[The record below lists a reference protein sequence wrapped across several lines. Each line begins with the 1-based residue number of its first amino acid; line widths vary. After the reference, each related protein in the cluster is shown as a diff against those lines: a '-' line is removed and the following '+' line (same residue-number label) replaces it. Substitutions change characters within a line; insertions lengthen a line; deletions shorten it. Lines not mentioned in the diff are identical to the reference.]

1 MIKTKHLLF
10 IALIALYQLLLVG
23 CTVEPTKPDLPE
35 VTTPEQE
42 LAQLYRLAIKSKSP
56 DSERYRIRA
65 ATILLQLDRL
75 TEAETILLDI
85 SPRKLPQELVA
96 LYAIANAR
104 LANQRFQGDRAL
116 SILQKHHD
124 LLLQQDMP
132 LQIQAAQM
140 RAEAFALMQ
149 NPLDSAKEL
158 ISIAPL
164 LAGPGALIN
173 KEAIWATLMTAS
185 TRELGYQLAS
195 SGQSDVAGWFQLAAL
210 TKNNQDDLNRQL
222 DALNEW
228 LMRWPNHPAALNL
241 PDELTLLSTMVM
253 ERPQHITLML
263 PMKGKNGV
271 AGRAIRDGFLSAY
284 YAALGMRSQ
293 TPKVD
298 IIDTFGNDN
307 FLELYDNAIAQGTEL
322 IIGPL
327 QKKHVHQLAR
337 QPDLI
342 VPTLALNY
350 EANGQDTT
358 PENTPNLYQFGL
370 SAEDEA
376 RQVAR
381 KAWQQGYSNSLVLT
395 PDSDWGKRITA
406 AFADEWF
413 QLTGSVLE
421 IQHFSDEK
429 SYSNAI
435 KELLNIDESERRA
448 QRLQSLTT
456 TNIEF
461 TPRRRNDMDFIF
473 IAATPKQARQIKPT
487 LAFHFAGNIPV
498 YATSHIFSGTSSPLL
513 DRDLDG
519 IIFCESPWMLEY
531 RNDPI
536 KKQIQRIWPST
547 AARLGRLYALG
558 IDAYRLYPR
567 IKQLSIISNS
577 KLDGATGSL
586 TLDDR
591 GRIIR
596 TLNWAQIRKGKIRKL
611 N

>member
-10 IALIALYQLLLVG
+10 IALIALYQLLLIG
-23 CTVEPTKPDLPE
+23 CTVEPAKPKLPE

-42 LAQLYRLAIKSKSP
+42 LAQLYQLAIKSKSP

-65 ATILLQLDRL
+65 ATLLLQLNRL
-75 TEAETILLDI
+75 AEAETILLDI
-85 SPRKLPQELVA
+85 SPRKLSQDLVA
-96 LYAIANAR
+96 LYAITNAR
-104 LANQRFQGDRAL
+104 LANLRFQGDKAL
-116 SILQKHHD
+116 TILQKYND

-132 LQIQAAQM
+132 LQIQVAQV
-140 RAEAFALMQ
+140 RAEAFALTE

-164 LAGPGALIN
+164 LAGPGALLN
-173 KEAIWATLMTAS
+173 KEAIWSTLMTAS
-185 TRELGYQLAS
+185 TKELSYRLAS
-195 SGQSDVAGWFQLAAL
+195 SGQSDVAGWLQLAAL
-210 TKNNQDDLNRQL
+210 TKNNQDDLSRQL
-222 DALNEW
+222 DALNDW
-228 LMRWPNHPAALNL
+228 LNRWPNHPAALNL

-263 PMKGKNGV
+263 PLKGKNGV

-284 YAALGMRSQ
+284 YAAQGMRSQ
-293 TPKVD
+293 TPRID
-298 IIDTFGNDN
+298 IIDTAGTDN
-307 FLELYDNAIAQGTEL
+307 FLALYDDAIAQGSEL

-327 QKKHVHQLAR
+327 QKKHVHQLAV

-350 EANGQDTT
+350 QANGQDSI

-381 KAWQQGYSNSLVLT
+381 KAWQQGFSNSLVLT
-395 PDSDWGKRITA
+395 PNSDWGKRIA
-406 AFADEWF
+406 HAFADEWF
-413 QLTGSVLE
+413 QLTGLVLE
-421 IQHFSDEK
+421 TQHFSDEK

-448 QRLQSLTT
+448 QRLQSLTNT
-456 TNIEF
+456 KVEF

-487 LAFHFAGNIPV
+487 LAFHFAGNVPV
-498 YATSHIFSGTSSPLL
+498 YATSHIFSGTTSPLL

-519 IIFCESPWMLEY
+519 IIFCESPWMLGY
-531 RNDPI
+531 RNNPL
-536 KKQIQRIWPST
+536 KKQIRQIWPAT
-547 AARLGRLYALG
+547 ADRLGRLYALG
-558 IDAYRLYPR
+558 IDAYRLFPR
-567 IKQLSIISNS
+567 IKQLSVISNS

-586 TLDDR
+586 ALDDR
-591 GRIIR
+591 GRVIR
-596 TLNWAQIRKGKIRKL
+596 TLNWAQIRHGKIRKL